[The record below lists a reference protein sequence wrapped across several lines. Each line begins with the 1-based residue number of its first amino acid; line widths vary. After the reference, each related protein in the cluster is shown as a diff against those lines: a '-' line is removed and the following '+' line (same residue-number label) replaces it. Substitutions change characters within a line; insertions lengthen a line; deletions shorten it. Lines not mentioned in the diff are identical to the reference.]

1 MKNLFIDS
9 NIWLSLYH
17 FTNDDL
23 AQFEKLKKQIGENI
37 NLYITQQIVD
47 EVKRNREAK
56 LIDALKSFEVKS
68 FQYPVF
74 CKGYDEYE
82 PFSSDYKDIICRFNA
97 WRKQIE
103 EDIKNQCL
111 PADKTINRFFDS
123 ANIISTNSFENS
135 AYMRYL
141 RGNPP
146 GKDNKYGDAIN
157 WEILLGTVPDGEDLY
172 FISAD
177 RDYCSPL
184 DTNRI
189 NPYLNYEWERKKQ
202 SKIHFYK
209 NLVLFLNEHFEDIK
223 LQCEQIKQEQISR
236 LWGCRCFADTHKI
249 IAELSENSQWDEQQI
264 EELCSAALE
273 NNQIK
278 WILDDEDIFEF
289 YSKLLKN
296 KNIKKDQN
304 SATFMM
310 YIELEA
316 ILHQKAEEEKKEWEA
331 DIEDM
336 KEDGHYGFSG
346 GI

>member
-23 AQFEKLKKQIGENI
+23 AQFEKLKKQIGQNI
-37 NLYITQQIVD
+37 NLYITQQVVD

-74 CKGYDEYE
+74 CKGYEEYE
-82 PFSSDYKDIICRFNA
+82 PFSNDYKCIVRRFSD
-97 WRKQIE
+97 WKKRIE

-111 PADKTINRFFDS
+111 PADKTISRFFDG
-123 ANIISTNSFENS
+123 ANIIAANSFENK

-146 GKDNKYGDAIN
+146 GKDNKFGDAIN
-157 WEILLGTVPDGEDLY
+157 WEILLETVTEGEDLY

-184 DTNRI
+184 DANSI
-189 NPYLNYEWERKKQ
+189 NPYLGYEWEKKKQ

-209 NLVLFLNEHFEDIK
+209 NLVPFLNEHFEDIK

-236 LWGCRCFADTHKI
+236 LWRCRCFADTHST
-249 IAELSENSQWDEQQI
+249 IAKLKENSQWDEQQI
-264 EELCSAALE
+264 EELCSAGLE
-273 NNQIK
+273 NSQIR
-278 WILDDEDIFEF
+278 WILEDEDVFEF
-289 YSKLLKN
+289 YSKLIKSKN
-296 KNIKKDQN
+296 VTTDED
-304 SATFMM
+304 SATYEM
-310 YIELEA
+310 YIAIEE
-316 ILHQKAEEEKKEWEA
+316 ILHRKEEEQRAEWEA
-331 DIEDM
+331 DVADM
-336 KEDGHYGFSG
+336 KEDSHYNFGEG
-346 GI
+346 V